1 MKTTP
6 SRALPPHRVTVPEIV
21 HEAVYETGGSDPDF
35 YFPPRRE
42 GRSMGQR
49 VRGLPVLRSLLMKP
63 GRRPG
68 A

>member
-6 SRALPPHRVTVPEIV
+6 SRALPPHHATSPEP
-21 HEAVYETGGSDPDF
+21 VYETGGSDPDF

-42 GRSMGQR
+42 SRSLVQR
-49 VRGLPVLRSLLMKP
+49 VRSLPVLRTLFVQDE
-63 GRRPG
+63 RHQG